1 MDRKTLLKDII
12 FVCSKLDDGI
22 SKLDVY
28 EYFESGS
35 DNYDRSFTDLSIE
48 VGWEF
53 GWILKSDENRYTLKT
68 AGREF
73 LSSKLGTDE
82 KETKK

>member
-28 EYFESGS
+28 EYFESGP